1 MKALKKVALPLNC
14 SHPVCRNAWP
24 LTSITFFA
32 FCTFNPLLI
41 FSLWGEFLSFCCLNN
56 FCLCLNEGVP
66 GVGNVCEQAV
76 GGGRV
81 GSERGVPRVFGKVLD
96 SKNAKTG
103 RVFGDYL
110 PPISYV
116 VAEANGPREGQGIT
130 HSITRTSERRTGGWG
145 GAFIPFHPVW
155 LVLSTDDILHLLVVA
170 HGFPTPLGLGEYF
183 LAPFIIVNLR
193 RAILTPTACVCSVAQ

>member
-1 MKALKKVALPLNC
+1 MASESMVNLFRASRRLLLP
-14 SHPVCRNAWP
+14 RD
-24 LTSITFFA
+24 
-32 FCTFNPLLI
+32 LL
-41 FSLWGEFLSFCCLNN
+41 GADTAHT
-56 FCLCLNEGVP
+56 
-66 GVGNVCEQAV
+66 Q
-76 GGGRV
+76 
-81 GSERGVPRVFGKVLD
+81 PRVFGKVLD

-130 HSITRTSERRTGGWG
+130 HSITRTSERRTGGLG
-145 GAFIPFHPVW
+145 GDFIPFHPVW